1 MKKVKGKSKTQDYLH
16 LREDASAAL
25 ELPDDERILRMLRNR
40 WIGYSRAQQIMK
52 KIEMLFNYPQTHRMP
67 NLLIVGDTNN
77 GKTMIVEQF
86 AKRHP
91 AHDNPDGESIS
102 VPVLMVQAPNVPD
115 EDRFYMNILDKIFA
129 PYKPN
134 SKPAAKQA
142 EAIRSLI
149 RVGLRMLIVDD
160 LHNIL
165 AGPTEKTRQF
175 LGVIRFLGNELR
187 VPIVGTGTKDALRAV
202 RNDKQLDNRFEP
214 APLPKWK
221 LDTDFFRLLA
231 SFEKML
237 PLKRPSNLIEL
248 TMAARLHGACEGN
261 LGELASVLRMA
272 AVEAV
277 ESGIERID
285 DDVLDA
291 IDFKGPSGRAEIAR
305 QFI

>member
-1 MKKVKGKSKTQDYLH
+1 VKGAGKTEGYSH
-16 LREDASAAL
+16 LREDARAVL
-25 ELPDDERILRMLRNR
+25 DLPDEERILRILRHR
-40 WIGYSRAQQIMK
+40 WIGYSRAQAIMK
-52 KIEMLFNYPQTHRMP
+52 KLELLYNYPKTHRMP

-91 AHDNPDGESIS
+91 AHDHPDGESVS

-142 EAIRSLI
+142 EVIRSLI
-149 RVGLRMLIVDD
+149 RVGLRMFIIDD
-160 LHNIL
+160 IHNIL

-221 LDTDFFRLLA
+221 LDTDFYRLLA

-248 TMAARLHGACEGN
+248 TLAARLHGISEGN
-261 LGELASVLRMA
+261 LGELANVLRMA

-277 ESGIERID
+277 ESGAERINE
-285 DDVLDA
+285 DVLDT
-291 IDFKGPSGRAEIAR
+291 IDFKGPSGRADIAR
-305 QFI
+305 QFV